1 MTTIY
6 LVFYAIFQI
15 PSTSLLTIA
24 KPRYVFVAANTI
36 WSVLTLVTF
45 RVEKVWQIFVLNAF
59 EGAFSAIAYVGAHF
73 IYGSW
78 YKQSELGARAAVFCG
93 FGNLGQMAGGWIQAG
108 LIKSLDG
115 RDVDLP
121 AWRLI
126 FVVVAAMT
134 IPFAVFGWFA
144 IPDLPEHMAARY
156 LTDEEKEVAVKR
168 LGALDK
174 SEWDWGVLRR
184 VLLSWQFYLLPLVF
198 MLYSL
203 VVQAIGNNVMPLW
216 MASRGYSIIQQNN
229 YPTLVHGMGIVATFA
244 YCYISDKVQSR
255 YGCSLAIGFTFIFCS
270 AILVSDPGPD
280 WAYFLAF
287 YLLGTTYAPQALWY
301 TWMADL
307 TGHDLQLRAITTG
320 FMNSFDFAFVTWW
333 PLVFF
338 PVTDAPNYRK
348 GYIASLVTGCLTIPV
363 IVTIARLERRGRR
376 EGTIGRGVVDEGYES
391 PEHEDWEHT
400 PWTTAVG
407 SSMPNGAARTAEQIA
422 KKTTIGTVI
431 PGTAV

>member
-1 MTTIY
+1 
-6 LVFYAIFQI
+6 
-15 PSTSLLTIA
+15 
-24 KPRYVFVAANTI
+24 
-36 WSVLTLVTF
+36 
-45 RVEKVWQIFVLNAF
+45 
-59 EGAFSAIAYVGAHF
+59 
-73 IYGSW
+73 
-78 YKQSELGARAAVFCG
+78 
-93 FGNLGQMAGGWIQAG
+93 
-108 LIKSLDG
+108 
-115 RDVDLP
+115 
-121 AWRLI
+121 
-126 FVVVAAMT
+126 
-134 IPFAVFGWFA
+134 
-144 IPDLPEHMAARY
+144 
-156 LTDEEKEVAVKR
+156 
-168 LGALDK
+168 
-174 SEWDWGVLRR
+174 
-184 VLLSWQFYLLPLVF
+184 

-216 MASRGYSIIQQNN
+216 MASRGYSVIQQNN
-229 YPTLVHGMGIVATFA
+229 YPTIVHGMGIVATFA

-338 PVTDAPNYRK
+338 PVTDAPNYRR

-363 IVTIARLERRGRR
+363 IYTIARLERRGRR
-376 EGTIGRGVVDEGYES
+376 EGTIGRGLVDEGYES
-391 PEHEDWEHT
+391 PEHQDWDHT

-422 KKTTIGTVI
+422 RKSTIATVI